1 MVAADHIA
9 AALSVGATMCSAG
22 GDVTLDAVSGNLTDG
37 YGPAVGDDPGSVDA
51 AVAPAVRLAADLAAA
66 AGVRVQSLTTPTEQ
80 RAAAAVLQRVWRHA
94 DGVPLP
100 PEILRAFAFTGN
112 YVGAAFDG
120 EQIVG
125 VACGFRTDH
134 GALHSHI
141 AGVLPSHQGHAIGY
155 LLKLHQRAWALSNG
169 IASIVWTFD
178 PLIRRNAYFNL
189 VKVGADAVRYLPD
202 FYGLMTDQIN
212 AGDDS
217 DRLLVE
223 WDLSRP
229 VPGAYLPTGAGAVTV
244 LRPGPNGEPVL
255 RAGSG
260 GVRLIQIPE
269 DIDAVR
275 RFDPAL
281 ATQWR
286 SALREAM
293 TGAFDSGLVIVGLNQ
308 DKAYVARRKDPG

>member
-1 MVAADHIA
+1 VSVIESPASAA
-9 AALSVGATMCSAG
+9 
-22 GDVTLDAVSGNLTDG
+22 
-37 YGPAVGDDPGSVDA
+37 
-51 AVAPAVRLAADLAAA
+51 RLAGDLAAA
-66 AGVRVQSLTTPTEQ
+66 AGVRMQSLTTPAEQ
-80 RAAAAVLQRVWRHA
+80 HAAAAVLQRVWGRP

-100 PEILRAFAFTGN
+100 PELLQAFAFTGN

-120 EQIVG
+120 ERIVG

-169 IASIVWTFD
+169 IGSIVWTFD
-178 PLIRRNAYFNL
+178 PLIRRNAYFNV
-189 VKVGADAVRYLPD
+189 VKLGAHAVRYLAD
-202 FYGLMTDQIN
+202 FYGDMTDQIN
-212 AGDDS
+212 AGDVS

-229 VPGAYLPTGAGAVTV
+229 VPGAPLHTGVDAVTV
-244 LRPGPNGEPVL
+244 LRPGSDGEPVG

-260 GVRLIQIPE
+260 GVRLIQIPG

-275 RFDPAL
+275 QADPAL
-281 ATQWR
+281 ATRWR
-286 SALREAM
+286 AALREAM
-293 TGAFDSGLVIVGLNQ
+293 TAVFDSGLVIVGLNQ
-308 DKAYVARRKDPG
+308 DKAYVARRKEPG